1 MPEATVLG
9 AGGHTSMKQV
19 ILKQLNMEKYKRRE
33 LEEQP
38 DTSDQEPSQ
47 DGGNDQQLGLEF
59 SDSLYDDAEQEI
71 QSIWKSEDIKEYNFD
86 TTGLVTL
93 KAARMSKEAK
103 APFAIIKN
111 RDKKARATEFDDIY
125 EMNSKIKY
133 SEYKQ
138 GMRLGFIRAADDF
151 QYDNCNVSD
160 ERKIVGVANDRF
172 PIHKKKGFNQKK
184 VGYIKLAEN
193 TDTKEYYVEVTKSR
207 GVLWIVLWALIIAA
221 LVILLSNLNMS
232 GWQFNWSNLSFYKT
246 EVQDIY
252 TAEEIGITHR
262 AETVLRDGQAS
273 LELMSDTVEGL
284 EYQIKIYD
292 INGIEKTQIY
302 ESDMLKAGEGIT
314 TIKID
319 QALSN
324 GEHTCQIE
332 CDVYRDTGVY
342 IGQFTS
348 QFNLLV

>member
-71 QSIWKSEDIKEYNFD
+71 QSIWESKNIPEYNLD
-86 TTGLVTL
+86 TKGLVTL

-207 GVLWIVLWALIIAA
+207 GVLWMILWALIIVA
-221 LVILLSNLNMS
+221 LVLLLNNLNMG
-232 GWQFNWSNLSFYKT
+232 GWQFDLDNLNFYKT
-246 EVQDIY
+246 EVEEIY
-252 TAEEIGITHR
+252 TVDQLGITHR
-262 AETVLRDGQAS
+262 AEAALKDGQVG

-284 EYQIKIYD
+284 EYQIRIYD
-292 INGIEKTQIY
+292 TQDETGEPIY
-302 ESDMLKAGEGIT
+302 ESGILKAGT
-314 TIKID
+314 AMPTIEISK
-319 QALSN
+319 AMST
-324 GEHTCQIE
+324 GEHTCRIE

>member
-1 MPEATVLG
+1 
-9 AGGHTSMKQV
+9 MKQV

-71 QSIWKSEDIKEYNFD
+71 QSIWESKNIPEYNLD
-86 TTGLVTL
+86 TKGLVTL

-207 GVLWIVLWALIIAA
+207 GVLWMILWALIIVA
-221 LVILLSNLNMS
+221 LVLLLNNLNMG
-232 GWQFNWSNLSFYKT
+232 GWQFDLDNLNFYKT
-246 EVQDIY
+246 EVEEIY
-252 TAEEIGITHR
+252 TVDQLGITHR
-262 AETVLRDGQAS
+262 AEAALKDGQVG

-284 EYQIKIYD
+284 EYQIRIYD
-292 INGIEKTQIY
+292 TQDETGEPIY
-302 ESDMLKAGEGIT
+302 ESGILKAGT
-314 TIKID
+314 AMPTIEISK
-319 QALSN
+319 AMST
-324 GEHTCQIE
+324 GEHTCRIE